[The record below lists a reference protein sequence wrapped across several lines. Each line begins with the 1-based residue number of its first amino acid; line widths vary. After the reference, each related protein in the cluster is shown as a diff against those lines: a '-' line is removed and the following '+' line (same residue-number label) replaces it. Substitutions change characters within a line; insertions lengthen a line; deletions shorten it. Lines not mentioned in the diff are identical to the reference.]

1 MKHFL
6 LLLIVCCLSS
16 TMWAQDNV
24 EEALAY
30 QYYQQADYEKAAS
43 ILEKLFNRTKSDNYF
58 DLYYTSLLKIKK
70 YDEAEAL
77 VKKLIKQSP
86 QKLNYQIA
94 LGRVYQENGKTA
106 DANKI
111 YYAAIQNVP
120 KNEFQIRD
128 LANSFYRFEA
138 YDMAVNTFLQGRKLL
153 NDEQVFG
160 FELISIYRFKKDK
173 LALINE
179 YLNALPANPQ
189 MLPQAQSVLA
199 NLFESNSDYQILQS
213 ALLKKIQKDPQNEI
227 FTELLIWQFI
237 QQQEYEMALRQLIAQ
252 DRRTKNASNLIF
264 NTANTFVTNK
274 AFATAIKA
282 YEYLLTKG
290 AENEL
295 YLPSKMQLINAKYEL
310 ALQGKIE
317 TVAIKALADEF
328 SQIITQYGIN
338 SQTIFALKKLSYL
351 QAYYLNDLSAA
362 EKTLEQALK
371 VPGLPGMEAAQ
382 LKVDLGDIYVLNKQP
397 WEAVLVYE
405 QVSKQYDNLPVANDA
420 RFRSARL
427 SFYQGNFKFA
437 KSQADVLKAS
447 TSQLMANDALNL
459 SLLISDNLQ
468 SKNDSL
474 ALMMYADAEM
484 LQFVNNN
491 SAALKKLDS
500 IDLAYPKNSLAD
512 DILMAKAKI
521 FIKNNDFA
529 NAETNL
535 KQLISLHFTSI
546 WIDDAIFTLAELYET
561 KLNNTEEA
569 KKLYQQLITD
579 FPGSMLNTE
588 ARKRFRNL
596 RGERVDNLGT

>member
-6 LLLIVCCLSS
+6 LFFTFFLYTSL
-16 TMWAQDNV
+16 WAQDNID
-24 EEALAY
+24 EALAY

-43 ILEKLFNRTKSDNYF
+43 LLEKIFNKTRNDGYF

-77 VKKLIKQSP
+77 VKRLAKQFP

-94 LGRVYQENGKTA
+94 LGRIYQEKGKTA
-106 DANKI
+106 EAYKI
-111 YYAAIQNVP
+111 YYATIQSVP
-120 KNEFQIRD
+120 KSEFQFRD

-138 YDMAVNTFLQGRKLL
+138 YEMAVNTFLQGRKVL
-153 NDEQVFG
+153 NDEQLFT
-160 FELISIYRFKKDK
+160 FELLSIYRFKKDK
-173 LALINE
+173 TALINE

-189 MLPQAQSVLA
+189 LLPQAQSVLA
-199 NLFESNSDYQILQS
+199 NLFESNNDYQILQS

-237 QQQEYEMALRQLIAQ
+237 QQEEYEMALRQLIAQ
-252 DRRTKNASNLIF
+252 DRRTKTSANLLF
-264 NTANTFVTNK
+264 NTANTFVANK

-282 YEYLLTKG
+282 YEYLITKG
-290 AENEL
+290 TDTEF
-295 YLPSKMQLINAKYEL
+295 YLPSKIQLINAKYEL
-310 ALQGKIE
+310 AMQGKIDQL
-317 TVAIKALADEF
+317 AIKVLADEF
-328 SQIITQYGIN
+328 SQVITQYGIN
-338 SQTIFALKKLSYL
+338 NQTIFALKKLSYL
-351 QAYYLNDLSAA
+351 QAYYLNDLSSA

-371 VPGLPGMEAAQ
+371 VPGLPAMEIGQ
-382 LKVDLGDIYVLNKQP
+382 LKIDLGDIYVLNKQP

-405 QVSKQYDNLPVANDA
+405 QVAKQYENLPVASDA

-474 ALMMYADAEM
+474 ALLMYADAEM

-491 SAALKKLDS
+491 SAALQKLDS
-500 IDLAYPKNSLAD
+500 IDIAYPNNSLAD

-521 FIKNNDFA
+521 FIKDNDFMK
-529 NAETNL
+529 AEANL
-535 KQLISLHFTSI
+535 KQLISSHFTSI

-561 KLNNTEEA
+561 KLSNTEEA

-588 ARKRFRNL
+588 ARKRYRNL